1 MYQVLFQKL
10 FLRIMHS
17 APKFQDTVLLGI
29 KATILMHKD
38 VYSMLLLGA
47 SVRKPG

>member
-17 APKFQDTVLLGI
+17 APKFQSTVLLGI
-29 KATILMHKD
+29 KATILTHKD
-38 VYSMLLLGA
+38 VSSMMPLGA
-47 SVRKPG
+47 SIRKSG